1 MRKLGLAGLVGAS
14 LVLVVGLIF
23 FIFGFFRPK
32 VAGIYIETNP
42 SSTVYLN
49 GEQVGKTPYDKL
61 RDPGETVI
69 RLIPESF
76 QAPLVPYETKIT
88 LVPGVK
94 TVVRR
99 DFGESQETSA
109 GEIVSF
115 EKIERDQSSLVV
127 ISNPDSAQLLI
138 DGKEKTFTPHKT
150 SDILPG
156 EHTLELNADGY
167 QTRSVNVKTH
177 QGYKL
182 TAVVQLA
189 ISTSTTQSQPTPS
202 EKPKEEKPMVE
213 ILSTPVGFLRV
224 RNQASSIADE
234 VGRVQPGERYTL
246 LLEDEKTGWYKI
258 EYEEGKEGWISNQY
272 AKKIELSGVVLTVT
286 PKVTPTPTPRAIPS
300 PTKVL
305 SPTPGF

>member
-14 LVLVVGLIF
+14 LVLVIGLIF

-32 VAGIYIETNP
+32 VAGIYIDTNP
-42 SSTVYLN
+42 SSTIYLN

-127 ISNPDSAQLLI
+127 ISIPDSAELLI
-138 DGKEKTFTPHKT
+138 DGKDKTFTPHKT

-156 EHTLELNADGY
+156 EHTLELRADGY
-167 QTRSVNVKTH
+167 QSRPVNVKTH

-189 ISTSTTQSQPTPS
+189 LSTSTTQVQPTPT

-224 RNQASSIADE
+224 RNQPSSVADE
-234 VGRVQPGERYTL
+234 VGRIQPGERYVL
-246 LLEDEKTGWYKI
+246 LSEDEKTGWYKI

-272 AKKIELSGVVLTVT
+272 AKKIEASSVT
-286 PKVTPTPTPRAIPS
+286 PAVSPRVSPTPTP
-300 PTKVL
+300 KVLL
-305 SPTPGF
+305 SPTRTPPSPSI